1 DYVECPSN
9 PSIHPSISVESFT
22 NNRRFFFYGFSTSH
36 RCSLHTSRYL
46 VPNLSPL
53 KAWDLSKPR
62 VKEMGRGLCYWCDE
76 KSGICFHAIEPQK
89 TRIPLS
95 HKVYV

>member
-1 DYVECPSN
+1 
-9 PSIHPSISVESFT
+9 
-22 NNRRFFFYGFSTSH
+22 
-36 RCSLHTSRYL
+36 YL